1 MQQLRDNNSGR
12 RVARLPTGHQRHKRP
27 GCATPNTRSRVQ
39 QALDAGHEVTI
50 HERPITES
58 GWKGAGYTLIDPTT
72 GAGAYL
78 IDGGSNGGAFRS
90 NTRSRILLRRNLI
103 YIPHPLVAGGGL
115 AIFWFI
121 FATIVIADILATI
134 YVLTNINDQEVKNC
148 YLGGLVMGLGLGG
161 LFNIA
166 AWIERIMSAIGL
178 WIGGATDATTNQ
190 TACGV

>member
-1 MQQLRDNNSGR
+1 MGGLSGATQGAAFSF
-12 RVARLPTGHQRHKRP
+12 VAISFTFL
-27 GCATPNTRSRVQ
+27 A
-39 QALDAGHEVTI
+39 
-50 HERPITES
+50 
-58 GWKGAGYTLIDPTT
+58 
-72 GAGAYL
+72 
-78 IDGGSNGGAFRS
+78 
-90 NTRSRILLRRNLI
+90 
-103 YIPHPLVAGGGL
+103 PLVAGGL
-115 AIFWFI
+115 AIFWFL